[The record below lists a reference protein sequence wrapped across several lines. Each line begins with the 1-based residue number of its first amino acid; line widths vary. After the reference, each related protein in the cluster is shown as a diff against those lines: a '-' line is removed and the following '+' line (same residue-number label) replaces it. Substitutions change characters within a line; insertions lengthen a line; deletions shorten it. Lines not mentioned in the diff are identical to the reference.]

1 VRRREFITLIGG
13 AAVAWPLAARAQQQQ
28 LPVIGI
34 LSSRSRATDAL
45 LLAVI
50 RQGLND
56 TGFVE
61 NRNVSIEYRWA
72 EGNYNRLAAL
82 AADLVGRKVA
92 VIVTIG
98 GDVAALAAKAATATL
113 PVVFTVA
120 TDPVR
125 SGLVSSLH
133 RPGGNLTGH
142 SAALTEMER
151 KRLGLLREL
160 RPDATSIG
168 VLVNPNVA
176 YIDARLNDIRSSAAS
191 IGREIVI
198 LNAST
203 IAEIDAAF
211 ATIRQMR
218 AEAFSVA
225 VDPFF
230 FDRASQIV
238 VLAARHAVPALYFR
252 REFAAVGGLMS
263 YGSNAAEGYRVLGVY
278 AGRILKG
285 EKPGDLP
292 IQLPTKFEL
301 VINLSTARALALEVP
316 PSLLARADPPRL
328 HHAAR
333 RRRGCMAAR
342 GARAAARDANRGLPS
357 LPVARNICAHRL
369 GVSAGTAKAATATIP
384 VAFASGVECAPG
396 AGQFEVSDLTG

>member
-1 VRRREFITLIGG
+1 MNRRDFFTLLG
-13 AAVAWPLAARAQQQQ
+13 AAAGAWPLAARAQQQ

-45 LLAVI
+45 LIAVI

-61 NRNVSIEYRWA
+61 GRTVSIEYRWA
-72 EGNYNRLAAL
+72 EGNYARLAAL

-125 SGLVSSLH
+125 SGLVSNLH

-142 SAALTEMER
+142 SAVLTEIEP
-151 KRLGLLREL
+151 KRLELLREL
-160 RPDATSIG
+160 RPDATTIG
-168 VLVNPNVA
+168 VLVNPNVS
-176 YIDARLNDIRSSAAS
+176 YIDAQINDIQSAAAS
-191 IGREIVI
+191 IGQKIAI

-203 IAEIDAAF
+203 IAEIDVAF
-211 ATIRQMR
+211 ATLRQMR
-218 AEAFSVA
+218 ADALSVA
-225 VDPFF
+225 ADPFF
-230 FDRASQIV
+230 FDRATQIV

-301 VINLSTARALALEVP
+301 VINSSTARALALDVP
-316 PSLLARADPPRL
+316 PTLLARAD
-328 HHAAR
+328 
-333 RRRGCMAAR
+333 
-342 GARAAARDANRGLPS
+342 
-357 LPVARNICAHRL
+357 
-369 GVSAGTAKAATATIP
+369 
-384 VAFASGVECAPG
+384 
-396 AGQFEVSDLTG
+396 EVIE

>member
-1 VRRREFITLIGG
+1 MSDVRRRELIALLGG
-13 AAVAWPLAARAQQQQ
+13 AAAAWPFEVRAQQQQ

-61 NRNVSIEYRWA
+61 GRNVSIEYRWA

-82 AADLVGRKVA
+82 AADLVDRKVA

-176 YIDARLNDIRSSAAS
+176 YIDAQLSDIRSSAAS

-211 ATIRQMR
+211 ATLRQMR
-218 AEAFSVA
+218 AEALSVA

-238 VLAARHAVPALYFR
+238 VLAARHAVPALFFR

-316 PSLLARADPPRL
+316 PSLLARAD
-328 HHAAR
+328 
-333 RRRGCMAAR
+333 
-342 GARAAARDANRGLPS
+342 
-357 LPVARNICAHRL
+357 
-369 GVSAGTAKAATATIP
+369 
-384 VAFASGVECAPG
+384 
-396 AGQFEVSDLTG
+396 EVIE

>member
-1 VRRREFITLIGG
+1 MLRRRQLITLIGG
-13 AAVAWPLAARAQQQQ
+13 AAAAWPLAARAEQQQ

-61 NRNVSIEYRWA
+61 GRNVLIEYRWA

-98 GDVAALAAKAATATL
+98 GDVAALAAKAATDTL

-176 YIDARLNDIRSSAAS
+176 YIDAQLNDIRSSAAS

-203 IAEIDAAF
+203 IADIDAAF
-211 ATIRQMR
+211 ATLRQMR
-218 AEAFSVA
+218 AEALSVA

-238 VLAARHAVPALYFR
+238 VLATRHAVPALYFR

-316 PSLLARADPPRL
+316 PSLLARAD
-328 HHAAR
+328 
-333 RRRGCMAAR
+333 
-342 GARAAARDANRGLPS
+342 
-357 LPVARNICAHRL
+357 
-369 GVSAGTAKAATATIP
+369 
-384 VAFASGVECAPG
+384 
-396 AGQFEVSDLTG
+396 EVIE